1 MATPA
6 VESRYRIVD
15 FAPLTAVTCPCG
27 TARRAFADV
36 PDFPGT
42 VHQTRITTDV
52 RVHYHRRLTEV
63 YYILECSPE
72 AQMELDGHVL
82 YTVTL
87 RPDRDM
93 QARDIRLELPFRK
106 DIATY
111 LMGINHDGGLRKPN
125 WEWKWGGQIYYDSFW
140 IGDYDAGMQL
150 ELRGASYC
158 GPMVNLYW
166 NLGQLKPPTTWDNG
180 GKGGVTVK
188 EQGDVVT
195 ASAYC
200 GERLLK
206 AGEDLTLAETYDGG
220 RYRFD
225 GDVVLDRSGAFGYT
239 VRVLPRNALLT
250 SVAPT
255 GTISLFAGNVSS
267 GIEPVFAYAYT
278 RKVLQKDGSRTE
290 EEVVDYAVALWRA
303 KFGDKPL
310 PDYFVNAQ
318 TLAPDAHVRA
328 AALEILSDVALY
340 DGQLSEVARITDQ
353 LRRLGVELG
362 DRHAVVIAVVNASLA
377 LAFDNQ
383 AVGALALLATVDGE
397 GLSPSDHAWVM
408 YAQGEALSAAGDPA
422 ATTAYAHAV
431 AMAMAIG
438 NPFVTSVARVSLATE
453 QARAGDF
460 REALRTYAVCLHE
473 YARHGNFVHAVT
485 TVRNL
490 IEVLVAVGDDHGA
503 AVLAAATSGDGVRPS
518 YGVETARLSRAVA
531 GVAQR
536 AGPKRFAAWSREGRL
551 LDVRSAVQL
560 AADLVDRHRG

>member
-1 MATPA
+1 MSGALHFAAYSTFWNEPT
-6 VESRYRIVD
+6 EWSRSLLAEHPVGGADALSGARILV
-15 FAPLTAVTCPCG
+15 AG
-27 TARRAFADV
+27 ADAN
-36 PDFPGT
+36 
-42 VHQTRITTDV
+42 
-52 RVHYHRRLTEV
+52 
-63 YYILECSPE
+63 S
-72 AQMELDGHVL
+72 
-82 YTVTL
+82 
-87 RPDRDM
+87 
-93 QARDIRLELPFRK
+93 
-106 DIATY
+106 
-111 LMGINHDGGLRKPN
+111 
-125 WEWKWGGQIYYDSFW
+125 
-140 IGDYDAGMQL
+140 
-150 ELRGASYC
+150 
-158 GPMVNLYW
+158 
-166 NLGQLKPPTTWDNG
+166 GQLADARS
-180 GKGGVTVK
+180 
-188 EQGDVVT
+188 T
-195 ASAYC
+195 A
-200 GERLLK
+200 
-206 AGEDLTLAETYDGG
+206 T
-220 RYRFD
+220 
-225 GDVVLDRSGAFGYT
+225 
-239 VRVLPRNALLT
+239 AL
-250 SVAPT
+250 S
-255 GTISLFAGNVSS
+255 I
-267 GIEPVFAYAYT
+267 
-278 RKVLQKDGSRTE
+278 
-290 EEVVDYAVALWRA
+290 
-303 KFGDKPL
+303 
-310 PDYFVNAQ
+310 
-318 TLAPDAHVRA
+318 APDAHVRA

-362 DRHAVVIAVVNASLA
+362 DRHAVVIAVVNAALA

-518 YGVETARLSRAVA
+518 YGVETARLSRVVA